1 MRLADQVAGWA
12 PEPVRAVDPL
22 SAGPAAAL
30 SAALGYDAPVAV
42 DGTPLPPLWHW
53 LFFLDWPAPADL
65 GPDGHPRGGGLL
77 PPIADRRRMWA
88 GGRLTVLEPLIVG
101 IEAERT
107 MAVSAVRPVTGRTG
121 ELVFVT
127 TRAEVRQ
134 RDRLCVVD
142 EVDTVYRSGGSAPR
156 AHPPP
161 TDEPAP
167 LSRSR
172 WATTWRPDEVLL
184 FRFSALTANSHR
196 IHYDDRYAREV
207 EGYPG
212 VVVHGPLLALL
223 MVEAARRTSARSVA
237 AVEYRLQSP
246 VFVGERLLVDGSVA
260 HGEPDTVRLSVRTA
274 RRQSH
279 AVAVV
284 TSR

>member
-12 PEPVRAVDPL
+12 PEPVLTVDHV
-22 SAGPAAAL
+22 SAGPVAGL
-30 SAALGYDAPVAV
+30 SAALGYAAPAAV
-42 DGTPLPPLWHW
+42 DGAPLPPLWHW
-53 LFFLDWPAPADL
+53 LFFLHWPAPADL
-65 GPDGHPRGGGLL
+65 GPDGHPRGGALL

-88 GGRLTVLEPLIVG
+88 GGRLTIREPLLVG
-101 IEAERT
+101 LDAERT
-107 MAVSAVRPVTGRTG
+107 IGVSAVRPVTGRTG

-127 TRAEVRQ
+127 TRAEIRQ
-134 RDRLCVVD
+134 RGRLCVVD

-156 AHPPP
+156 AHPSP
-161 TDEPAP
+161 THEPAP
-167 LSRSR
+167 VSQSR
-172 WATTWRPDEVLL
+172 WATTWKPDEVLL

-196 IHYDDRYAREV
+196 IHYDDHYAREV

-212 VVVHGPLLALL
+212 VVVHGPLLGLL
-223 MVEAARRTSARSVA
+223 MVESARRASAKEVA

-246 VFVGERLLVDGSVA
+246 VFVGEQLLVDGSVG

-274 RRQSH
+274 RAQSH